1 MAGLETVEELRDEL
15 KLTVDYL
22 PKDRLREALI
32 TLENMLEF
40 NNGTIAAI
48 DDVMNNRNLLGPYY
62 SPEEML
68 NAVLEGDDDEDDEE
82 I

>member
-15 KLTVDYL
+15 RLTVDYL
-22 PKDRLREALI
+22 PKNRLREALI

-62 SPEEML
+62 TPEEML
-68 NAVLEGDDDEDDEE
+68 KAVLDGDDDEDDEK